1 MGLKTFVKISNVSN
15 LSDAR
20 YCAGMGVNVIGFDID
35 PESQGKV
42 KADQFEAI
50 TGWISGVEFAGEL
63 KSTLTDLDYLRQFP
77 IDYVQI
83 EQLEHLDV
91 ISSFKIP
98 VIMALNIDELQ
109 PMEVEKIV
117 MDNAIKVA
125 FFLIQSSDNSQCEH
139 LHTSIFKLAQNY
151 PIVLGCG
158 ITKENVNTVV
168 ANTALKGIGLK
179 GSEEIKPGYKDYD
192 ELAEI
197 LESIEIEDNIQ

>member
-20 YCAGMGVNVIGFDID
+20 YCAGMGVNVMGFNID
-35 PESQGKV
+35 PASEEKISS
-42 KADQFEAI
+42 DQFDAI
-50 TGWISGVEFAGEL
+50 TGWISGVEYAGEMKESL
-63 KSTLTDLDYLRQFP
+63 PELDYLRDFP
-77 IDYVQI
+77 LDYIQI
-83 EQLEHLDV
+83 EQPEHIDV
-91 ISSFKIP
+91 ISSYKIP

-109 PMEVEKIV
+109 PMEAEKIIK
-117 MDNAIKVA
+117 DNAKKAA
-125 FFLIQSSDNSQCEH
+125 FFLVQASDDSVCEH

-158 ITKENVNTVV
+158 INKENINTLI

-179 GSEEIKPGYKDYD
+179 GSEEIKPGYKDFE

-197 LESIEIEDNIQ
+197 LETIEIEDNI